1 MRGSRLLRFG
11 GAPLAVSTLVLAAC
25 GDDDGDATAAT
36 PDASPSP
43 TAVGTDVPNPADELV
58 EEAAPIVSVD
68 VVSLDSAPPQY
79 VAHVVSAQPDGCYKF
94 ARFEVETSGTTI
106 TVTVLNTR
114 PADLTVVLCA
124 QQYSETTSDV
134 SLGTLESG
142 TEYTLDVNG
151 ETQTFVAE

>member
-1 MRGSRLLRFG
+1 MLRFT
-11 GAPLAVSTLVLAAC
+11 ATLLVASTLVLAAC
-25 GDDDGDATAAT
+25 GDDDEVASAAT

-43 TAVGTDVPNPADELV
+43 TAVGTEVPNPADELV
-58 EEAAPIVSVD
+58 EVAAPIVSVE
-68 VVSLDSAPPQY
+68 VASLDSSAPQY
-79 VAHVVSAQPDGCYKF
+79 VAHVISAQPDGCHKF
-94 ARFEVETSGTTI
+94 ARFEVELDGSTI

-124 QQYSETTSDV
+124 AQYSETTSDI